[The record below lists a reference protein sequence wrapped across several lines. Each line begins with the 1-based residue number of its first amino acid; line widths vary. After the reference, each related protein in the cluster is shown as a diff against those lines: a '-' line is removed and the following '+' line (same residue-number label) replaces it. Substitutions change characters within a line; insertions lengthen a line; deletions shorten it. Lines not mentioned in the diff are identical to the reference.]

1 MYISNH
7 TPLLPYE
14 RIPVKIGGTG
24 DVFSA
29 MIIADVMNDAE
40 FTAAV
45 QNTVSSI
52 YTMINAEKD
61 KEEKLRGLDLEKL
74 LPDIC

>member
-1 MYISNH
+1 M
-7 TPLLPYE
+7 
-14 RIPVKIGGTG
+14 
-24 DVFSA
+24 FSA
-29 MIIADVMNDAE
+29 MIIADVMNGAE

-45 QNTVSSI
+45 QNTVSGI

-74 LPDIC
+74 LPDIR